1 MFPLYDPGD
10 KWIGFSNVLSMW
22 MVAAIVAVVAAAA
35 VTMF

>member
-10 KWIGFSNVLSMW
+10 QRIGFSNVLSMW
-22 MVAAIVAVVAAAA
+22 IVAAIIAVVAAAA